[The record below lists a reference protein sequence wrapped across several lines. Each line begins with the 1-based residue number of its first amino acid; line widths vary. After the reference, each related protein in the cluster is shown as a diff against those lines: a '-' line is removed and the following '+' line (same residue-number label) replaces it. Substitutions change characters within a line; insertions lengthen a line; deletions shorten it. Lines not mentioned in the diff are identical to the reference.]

1 MPKSEIARYHHSD
14 TLVQLVLSYDII
26 HYLRFS
32 GLGKRYSETTLVSH
46 LWVLLIL
53 ESRFLIRYRA
63 DHQKIKQ
70 KKIDPLQ

>member
-1 MPKSEIARYHHSD
+1 M
-14 TLVQLVLSYDII
+14 I
-26 HYLRFS
+26 HYMYLRFS

-46 LWVLLIL
+46 LRVLLIL

-70 KKIDPLQ
+70 KNFQSFAIIISAH